1 MSEKTQETQQRL
13 KDLGYFASE
22 DLAKLVLLFEASGKR
37 DKKSIPTLLLQ
48 GKSGAGKTFLA
59 ETFAQMIGA
68 EEKFVQ
74 CFPRMGTENFQY
86 DVNIEGVMKHDAD
99 SSIKAG
105 ILLQAL
111 QQSQNG
117 PVVLVIDELDKA
129 RPEVDSFLL
138 DFLENGR
145 LTTGTDTY
153 ERGKFPIYTFITSNG
168 KREIDGAL
176 INRSKRVEVP
186 RPEKE
191 LFLEILGLPENHYLG
206 YIYDKCP
213 NFSIRQARQYIEDL
227 EVLGTEID
235 EDALSQY
242 INLGELDVMS
252 LADLQH
258 LEELESDGLKV
269 DLPDLETCQINLS
282 SINPDVVPVWVDL
295 LQNSGEKFE
304 FESKEENGYYGRTE
318 NIYVTIRNTHQ
329 LEMIRNYGLS
339 DVSYR
344 GWFAHELSDDDME
357 SGNIIWAGN
366 KSKKDGTRFGIKID
380 GNRMYRIAINRGSTF
395 VYLNSSSDNT
405 LEHFLGQEV
414 DEIEQKYETDSKYGD
429 DGRYFDD

>member
-1 MSEKTQETQQRL
+1 MSEKIQETQERL
-13 KDLGYFASE
+13 KKLGYFASE
-22 DLAKLVLLFEASGKR
+22 DLSKIVLLFEAAGKR
-37 DKKSIPTLLLQ
+37 SKKSIPTLLLQ

-59 ETFAQMIGA
+59 ETFSKMIGSD
-68 EEKFVQ
+68 EKFVQ

-86 DVNIEGVMKHDAD
+86 DVNIEGVMKQDAD
-99 SSIKAG
+99 NSIKAG
-105 ILLQAL
+105 ILLQTL
-111 QQSQNG
+111 QQSQKG

-153 ERGKFPIYTFITSNG
+153 EKGQYPIYTFITSND
-168 KREIDGAL
+168 KREIDDAL
-176 INRSKRVEVP
+176 LNRSKRVEVP
-186 RPEKE
+186 RPSKD

-227 EVLGTEID
+227 EILGTEID

-242 INLGELDVMS
+242 INLDELDVMS

-258 LEELESDGLKV
+258 IEEIESEGLEV
-269 DLPDLETCQINLS
+269 NLPYLETCQINLS
-282 SINPDVVPVWVDL
+282 NINSNKIPTLVDL
-295 LQNSGEKFE
+295 LKNSDEKFE
-304 FESKEENGYYGRTE
+304 FESKEEDGYYGRTE

-329 LEMIRNYGLS
+329 LEMLINCGIS
-339 DVSYR
+339 DISYK
-344 GWFAHELSDDDME
+344 GWFAHELSDNDIE

-366 KSKKDGTRFGIKID
+366 KSKRDGTRFGIKFD
-380 GNRMYRIAINRGSTF
+380 GTKMYKIAMNRGSTF
-395 VYLNSSSDNT
+395 VYLNSDSSHT
-405 LEHFLGQEV
+405 LESFLGQEI
-414 DEIEQKYETDSKYGD
+414 DKTEPEYETDSEYND
-429 DGRYFDD
+429 DDRDYDD